1 MYLNENI
8 KKIIREKIYSEINPK
23 QVILFGSY
31 AYGTATKDSDID
43 LMIVEQKIIGSK
55 VKEAVR
61 IKRILTEVDMSKDIL
76 VVSEEEFEF
85 YKTEAGS
92 VIRDAY
98 ERGEVLWLS

>member
-8 KKIIREKIYSEINPK
+8 KKMIREKIYSEINPK

-43 LMIVEQKIIGSK
+43 LMIVEQKIVGSK

-61 IKRILTEVDMSKDIL
+61 IKRILDEVGMSKR
-76 VVSEEEFEF
+76 
-85 YKTEAGS
+85 YTGS
-92 VIRDAY
+92 
-98 ERGEVLWLS
+98 

>member
-31 AYGTATKDSDID
+31 AYGTAAKDSDID
-43 LMIVEQKIIGSK
+43 LMIVEQKIVGSK

-61 IKRILTEVDMSKDIL
+61 IKRILNEVVMSKR
-76 VVSEEEFEF
+76 
-85 YKTEAGS
+85 YTGS
-92 VIRDAY
+92 
-98 ERGEVLWLS
+98 

>member
-61 IKRILTEVDMSKDIL
+61 IKRILNEVDMSKDIL
-76 VVSEEEFEF
+76 VVSEDEFEF

-98 ERGEVLWLS
+98 ERGEVL

>member
-61 IKRILTEVDMSKDIL
+61 IKRILNEVDMSKDIL
-76 VVSEEEFEF
+76 VVSEVEFEF

-98 ERGEVLWLS
+98 ERGEVL

>member
-61 IKRILTEVDMSKDIL
+61 IKRILNEVDMSKDIL

-98 ERGEVLWLS
+98 ERGEVL

>member
-8 KKIIREKIYSEINPK
+8 KKMIREKIYSEIKPK

-43 LMIVEQKIIGSK
+43 LMIVEQNIVGSK

-98 ERGEVLWLS
+98 ERGEVL

>member
-61 IKRILTEVDMSKDIL
+61 IKRILNEVDMSKDIL

>member
-43 LMIVEQKIIGSK
+43 LMIVEQNIVGSK
-55 VKEAVR
+55 IKEAVR
-61 IKRILTEVDMSKDIL
+61 IKRILNEVDLPKDIL

-98 ERGEVLWLS
+98 ERGEVL

>member
-8 KKIIREKIYSEINPK
+8 KKIIKEKIYSEIRPK

-43 LMIVEQKIIGSK
+43 LMIVEQKILGSK
-55 VKEAVR
+55 VKEAVK
-61 IKRILTEVDMSKDIL
+61 IKKILSEVDMPKDIL
-76 VVSEEEFEF
+76 VVTEDEFEF

>member
-1 MYLNENI
+1 MYLNENT
-8 KKIIREKIYSEINPK
+8 KRIIREKIYSEIRPK

-31 AYGTATKDSDID
+31 AYGTATAESDID
-43 LMIVEQKIIGSK
+43 LMIIEQNIVGSK
-55 VKEAVR
+55 VKEAVK
-61 IKRILTEVDMSKDIL
+61 IKRILSEVNMPKDIL

-98 ERGEVLWLS
+98 ERGEVL

>member
-61 IKRILTEVDMSKDIL
+61 IKRILNEVDMSKDIL
-76 VVSEEEFEF
+76 VVSEDEFEF

-98 ERGEVLWLS
+98 ERGEVR

>member
-1 MYLNENI
+1 MYLSENI

-31 AYGTATKDSDID
+31 AYGTATEDSDID
-43 LMIVEQKIIGSK
+43 LMIIEHEILGSK
-55 VKEAVR
+55 VKEAVK
-61 IKRILTEVDMSKDIL
+61 IKKILSEVDMPKDIL
-76 VVSEEEFEF
+76 VVSEDEFEF

-98 ERGEVLWLS
+98 ERGEIL

>member
-8 KKIIREKIYSEINPK
+8 KKLIREKIYSEIKPK
-23 QVILFGSY
+23 QIILFGSY
-31 AYGTATKDSDID
+31 AYGTATADSDID
-43 LMIVEQKIIGSK
+43 LMIVEQKITGSK

-61 IKRILTEVDMSKDIL
+61 IKRMLDNINMSKDIL
-76 VVSEEEFEF
+76 VVSEDEFEF

>member
-43 LMIVEQKIIGSK
+43 LMIVEQNIVGSK

-61 IKRILTEVDMSKDIL
+61 IKRILNEVDMSKDIL
-76 VVSEEEFEF
+76 VVSEDEFEF

-98 ERGEVLWLS
+98 ERGEVL

>member
-43 LMIVEQKIIGSK
+43 LMIVEQNIVGSK

-61 IKRILTEVDMSKDIL
+61 IKRILNEVDMPKDIL
-76 VVSEEEFEF
+76 VVSEDEFEF

-98 ERGEVLWLS
+98 ERGEVL

>member
-43 LMIVEQKIIGSK
+43 LMIVEQNIVGSK
-55 VKEAVR
+55 IKEAVR
-61 IKRILTEVDMSKDIL
+61 IKRILNEVDMSKDIL
-76 VVSEEEFEF
+76 VVSEDEFEF

-98 ERGEVLWLS
+98 ERGEVL

>member
-61 IKRILTEVDMSKDIL
+61 IKRILNEVDMSKDIL
-76 VVSEEEFEF
+76 VVSEDEFEF
-85 YKTEAGS
+85 YKTEVGS

-98 ERGEVLWLS
+98 ERGEVL

>member
-61 IKRILTEVDMSKDIL
+61 IKRILNEVVMSKR
-76 VVSEEEFEF
+76 
-85 YKTEAGS
+85 YTGS
-92 VIRDAY
+92 
-98 ERGEVLWLS
+98 

>member
-8 KKIIREKIYSEINPK
+8 KKMIREKIYSEIKPK

-43 LMIVEQKIIGSK
+43 LMIVEQKIVGSK

-61 IKRILTEVDMSKDIL
+61 IKRILNEVDMSKDIL
-76 VVSEEEFEF
+76 VVSEDEFEF

-98 ERGEVLWLS
+98 ERGEVL

>member
-43 LMIVEQKIIGSK
+43 LMIVEQNIVGSK

-61 IKRILTEVDMSKDIL
+61 IKRILNEVDMSKDIL

>member
-8 KKIIREKIYSEINPK
+8 KKMIREKIYSEIKPK

-61 IKRILTEVDMSKDIL
+61 IKRILNEVDMSKDIL
-76 VVSEEEFEF
+76 VVSEDEFEF

-98 ERGEVLWLS
+98 ERGEVL

>member
-23 QVILFGSY
+23 QVILFVFY

-61 IKRILTEVDMSKDIL
+61 IKRILNEVDMSKDIL
-76 VVSEEEFEF
+76 VVSEDEFEF

-98 ERGEVLWLS
+98 ERGEVL

>member
-8 KKIIREKIYSEINPK
+8 KKMIREKIYSEIKPK

-61 IKRILTEVDMSKDIL
+61 IKRILNEVDMSKDIL
-76 VVSEEEFEF
+76 VVSEDEF

-98 ERGEVLWLS
+98 ERGEVL